1 MEDDQ
6 IIALTQRATPPPLKR
21 QVTMRRVWQSCCCAG
36 GTERQMVVYFGQMF
50 FSIIIL
56 TFSFIQLIRA
66 NGNCDKSSPYI
77 GLISFLMGKLLATIV
92 DSNAQAQ

>member
-21 QVTMRRVWQSCCCAG
+21 QVTMWQSCCCAG